1 MPTAYTPAFFDAEL
15 ERIKKQKDKT
25 RSYKASD
32 YRQFVPQELDTS
44 YIKPE
49 SFYQQQ
55 QDAILATSRAA
66 TALAMQKAQNL
77 AAYRAMLAARRRRR
91 NAAAA
96 ASNYGSSGQSYGSTY
111 GLGKGWK
118 DTSPLSGVG
127 VGANL
132 TTVNWRGHSLT
143 LNKSAVNNFVGFL
156 NALWKTG
163 YRPSVIGSYANRNIA
178 GTNRKS
184 LHAYGLAIDID
195 PSKNPVT
202 WNGVPVTALPPGV
215 GALAARYGLKWGGAW
230 SGSKRDT
237 MHFSIPW
244 GGTM

>member
-1 MPTAYTPAFFDAEL
+1 MPTAYTPAFFDEEL

-77 AAYRAMLAARRRRR
+77 AAYRAMLAARRRQR
-91 NAAAA
+91 NAAAVA
-96 ASNYGSSGQSYGSTY
+96 NYGSSGQSYGSTY

-118 DTSPLSGVG
+118 DNTPLSGVG

-178 GTNRKS
+178 GTDRKS